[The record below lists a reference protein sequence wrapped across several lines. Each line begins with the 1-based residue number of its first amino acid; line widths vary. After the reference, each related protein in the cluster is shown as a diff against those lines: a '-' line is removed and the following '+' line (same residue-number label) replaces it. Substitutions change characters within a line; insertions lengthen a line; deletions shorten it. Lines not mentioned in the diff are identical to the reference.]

1 MLFPHFI
8 FLTLREILF
17 KFSNVE
23 TFFSPLQNCPSIM
36 ALGLCFTQW
45 FGMSLKF
52 IKTNMCF
59 FPIAH
64 LDFSF
69 PLSYQSVN
77 NFFSKREVNRGSDGK
92 TSANLRISGI
102 ASLKRRLIQCKIS
115 FLSSPRGSQVS
126 EESCRNPYFL
136 SSLTS
141 HNHPTLKGSCWE

>member
-1 MLFPHFI
+1 MLCPHFI

-17 KFSNVE
+17 KVSNVE
-23 TFFSPLQNCPSIM
+23 TFFSPLQNCPSVYDS
-36 ALGLCFTQW
+36 LSDLE
-45 FGMSLKF
+45 MSLKF
-52 IKTNMCF
+52 KKTNMCF

-92 TSANLRISGI
+92 TSANLRINGI

-126 EESCRNPYFL
+126 EGNCRNPYFL

-141 HNHPTLKGSCWE
+141 HNHLTLKGSCWE

>member
-1 MLFPHFI
+1 MLKLFFP
-8 FLTLREILF
+8 LSKTALRLWPYVYVLLNDLE
-17 KFSNVE
+17 
-23 TFFSPLQNCPSIM
+23 
-36 ALGLCFTQW
+36 
-45 FGMSLKF
+45 MSLKL
-52 IKTNMCF
+52 IKPNMCF

-77 NFFSKREVNRGSDGK
+77 SFFSKCEVNRGSDGK

-126 EESCRNPYFL
+126 EGNCRNLYFL
-136 SSLTS
+136 SSLMS
-141 HNHPTLKGSCWE
+141 HNQLTLKGSC